1 MSPEVTA
8 SAKQAEVP
16 VIAVDALSTTFR
28 VRGRRLGE
36 KLYVKAVRD
45 ISFEVRRGETYALV
59 GESGCG
65 KTTTGR
71 TIIGLERASSGSIS
85 LNGKKLVG
93 KGAEVTR
100 AERRR
105 VQMIFQDPYSSLN
118 PKKRVGA
125 ILEEALRVQGV
136 SGDAAQRREMAVA
149 VLNRVGFGPE
159 YFYRFPHEFSGG
171 QRQRIGIARAIIVSP
186 ELIICDEAVSALD
199 VSIQAQILNLLR
211 ELQRESDIS
220 YLFVSH
226 DLGVVR
232 YIADRVGVMYLGE
245 IVEEAPADE
254 LFAAPRHPYTQA
266 LLSAVPVADPNERG
280 SRVVLGGE
288 VPSPLN
294 PPSGCVFSTRCPVAI
309 PRCSQEDPELVA
321 ISANHRVACHL
332 VDSGARPVTT
342 PAPSSQFP
350 RKLPAE

>member
-1 MSPEVTA
+1 MSLEGTSHLA
-8 SAKQAEVP
+8 GDAEVDSSER
-16 VIAVDALSTTFR
+16 VLSVDGLSTTFR

-36 KLYVKAVRD
+36 KRELKAVRD

-71 TIIGLERASSGSIS
+71 TILGLEHASSGSIT
-85 LNGKKLVG
+85 LNGKELVG
-93 KGAEVTR
+93 RNANVTR

-105 VQMIFQDPYSSLN
+105 IQMIFQDPYSSLN
-118 PKKRVGA
+118 PKKRVGT

-136 SGDAAQRREMAVA
+136 AGTTVQRRELALA

-211 ELQRESDIS
+211 ELQRETEVS

-232 YIADRVGVMYLGE
+232 YIADRIGVMYLGE
-245 IVEEAPADE
+245 IVEEATVDA
-254 LFAAPRHPYTQA
+254 LFTDPQHPYTQA
-266 LLSAVPVADPNERG
+266 LLSAVPVADPSTRG
-280 SRVVLGGE
+280 ERVVLSGE

-309 PRCSQEDPELVA
+309 PRCSHEAPELVA
-321 ISANHRVACHL
+321 TSVDRRVACHL
-332 VDSGARPVTT
+332 VESTA
-342 PAPSSQFP
+342 
-350 RKLPAE
+350 